1 MLCFHQSM
9 KSSLSERCSHICGI
23 RPSESIMM
31 HAASS
36 QHTHT
41 HTRSLGVSEA
51 VVKSFCLWLGQQR
64 VSCGWDVDG
73 YELNSSLFFSST
85 NWTPGRDELMNVA
98 AVPNGTKTINVRH
111 LELLIRFMTHSEG
124 MNFIKLISLYGLSIL
139 VSISYKKGFLHE
151 GILLSFGLS
160 QNKSVTIFGNWLFLP
175 KK

>member
-1 MLCFHQSM
+1 
-9 KSSLSERCSHICGI
+9 
-23 RPSESIMM
+23 
-31 HAASS
+31 
-36 QHTHT
+36 
-41 HTRSLGVSEA
+41 
-51 VVKSFCLWLGQQR
+51 
-64 VSCGWDVDG
+64 
-73 YELNSSLFFSST
+73 
-85 NWTPGRDELMNVA
+85 MNVA